1 MTSKPS
7 SEELLDVVREFMER
21 DLLPTLSPET
31 ARSSELS
38 LQAAQSVNLW
48 FQCKIAINILGIARR
63 ELETR
68 QPLEAAE
75 RQRLINLLGEA
86 GQLSEAGELDE
97 AGSLDELNRRLCRL
111 IRNGEI
117 RDDSPDLIRH
127 LRATIAGALS
137 INNPKW

>member
-21 DLLPTLSPET
+21 DLLPALSPET

-86 GQLSEAGELDE
+86 GQLSETGEMTQ
-97 AGSLDELNRRLCRL
+97 AGSHDQIQTSICSML
-111 IRNGEI
+111 
-117 RDDSPDLIRH
+117 RD
-127 LRATIAGALS
+127 G
-137 INNPKW
+137 